1 MTGIYVLKKNV
12 TQVSES
18 IEADRE
24 MNVFRKEVRRLKN
37 QSPEEPGMFFLFI
50 YFFPRELESNWK
62 QQWGVRYMKK
72 NTQLLSC
79 RPELSIL
86 HSLFELGTEQS

>member
-1 MTGIYVLKKNV
+1 M
-12 TQVSES
+12 
-18 IEADRE
+18 EADRE

-37 QSPEEPGMFFLFI
+37 QRPEEPGMFFLFI
-50 YFFPRELESNWK
+50 FVPRELESNWK
-62 QQWGVRYMKK
+62 QQWGVRYMRK

-86 HSLFELGTEQS
+86 HSLLELRTEQS